1 MTYNDFRNLSENEQA
16 DCLWDKGLPVGN
28 YDTEDTRFVLYQV
41 DEFYV
46 EVSYHTD
53 FMEMVSLTAFQTS
66 NIPEIYLAQVNIS
79 GIKH

>member
-1 MTYNDFRNLSENEQA
+1 MTYNNFKNLSENEQA
-16 DCLWDKGLPVGN
+16 DCLWDKGLPVGK
-28 YDTEDTRFVLYQV
+28 YDAGTTRFVLYQV

-46 EVSYHTD
+46 EVTYQTD
-53 FMEMVSLTAFQTS
+53 FMEMVTLTAFQIS